1 MKRNLMMFDP
11 FQEIT
16 QSWDDDFLSTG
27 SKMNVDVYQDKDN
40 VIVET
45 EIPGVKSEDVDITVE
60 NDVLTISG
68 NKQEKKEVKREDYYR
83 KEMRCG
89 SFSRSVILPM
99 QVKSSEAKANF
110 KDGVLKIT
118 LPKAD
123 EIKSKKIKIETNKK

>member
-45 EIPGVKSEDVDITVE
+45 EIPGVKAEDVDITVE

-123 EIKSKKIKIETNKK
+123 EIKSKKIKIETSK

>member
-123 EIKSKKIKIETNKK
+123 EIKSKKIKIETSK

>member
-1 MKRNLMMFDP
+1 MKRSLMMFDP

-45 EIPGVKSEDVDITVE
+45 EIPGVKAEDVDITVE

-123 EIKSKKIKIETNKK
+123 EIKSKKIKIETSK

>member
-1 MKRNLMMFDP
+1 MFDP

-27 SKMNVDVYQDKDN
+27 SKVNVDVYQDKDN

-123 EIKSKKIKIETNKK
+123 EIKSKKIKIETDKK